1 MSDSLP
7 RLIVLVIGDSIAPP
21 LLLLTILFLSS
32 QRPLANGS
40 ALALGYFT
48 TCAVIGIS
56 GLHLFGGAE
65 STVST
70 VGRIISATVALCFV
84 LGTFFFSETSWG
96 LESMGNRGSAA
107 METLTRGIGGR

>member
-7 RLIVLVIGDSIAPP
+7 RLIVLAIGGSIAPP
-21 LLLLTILFLSS
+21 LLLLTILSLSS
-32 QRPLANGS
+32 QKPLPNAS

-84 LGTFFFSETSWG
+84 LGTFSFLRDFLGASEHG
-96 LESMGNRGSAA
+96 
-107 METLTRGIGGR
+107 

>member
-7 RLIVLVIGDSIAPP
+7 RLIVLA
-21 LLLLTILFLSS
+21 ILFLSS
-32 QRPLANGS
+32 QRFLPNAS

-65 STVST
+65 STVCT

-84 LGTFFFSETSWG
+84 LGTFFFLRDFLG
-96 LESMGNRGSAA
+96 A
-107 METLTRGIGGR
+107 